1 MQSIL
6 LPERSS
12 RGVSQGVIITRVTA
26 TNHVINFVYE
36 NARDMKACIEHDTP
50 SPALQPCHST
60 PCWHSPSRE
69 KYYLGFIC
77 LHFCVIPSSL
87 IVVVMLSLL
96 QMSAVLL
103 QWLQRRRKDDD
114 NETMEV
120 EFAEVEAAVVL
131 CCFNF

>member
-26 TNHVINFVYE
+26 TNHVTNFVYE

-77 LHFCVIPSSL
+77 LHFCVISSSL
-87 IVVVMLSLL
+87 IVVVIVVVVAVAMKQLSLL

-114 NETMEV
+114 N
-120 EFAEVEAAVVL
+120 
-131 CCFNF
+131 